1 MSSSY
6 FLVDLTECEKEEPT
20 DESHHFKQELEAM
33 EEELG
38 KVKMDKARMETAVE
52 KQKGGKCDHGL
63 HWYLLAVANWE
74 LFASTGLI

>member
-52 KQKGGKCDHGL
+52 KQKGELLDLNDSNRRKC
-63 HWYLLAVANWE
+63 
-74 LFASTGLI
+74 